1 MREYSKFED
10 GPHVGFTAG
19 RWQSKRVA
27 VEESV
32 RKGRQKERWQ
42 QKLRE
47 LQNMGK
53 LAVTWLSL
61 ESNSGGR

>member
-10 GPHVGFTAG
+10 GSHVGFTAG

-47 LQNMGK
+47 LRNMG
-53 LAVTWLSL
+53 
-61 ESNSGGR
+61 NFQ